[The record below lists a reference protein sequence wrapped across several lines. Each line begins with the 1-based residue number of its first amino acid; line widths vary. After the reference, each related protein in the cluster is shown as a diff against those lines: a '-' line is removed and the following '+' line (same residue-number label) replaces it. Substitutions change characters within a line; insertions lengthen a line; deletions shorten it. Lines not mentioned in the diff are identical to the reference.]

1 MTNRAVA
8 IKVNKSRPDI
18 LQQAKLEIFIL
29 EQLRRLD
36 SDAANIVQWDGF
48 FHDGERVCLKFELLY
63 QCLRDYIW
71 DRKNHCLPISEVR
84 PILGQITNAL
94 SHLSSVGMVHA
105 DLKPGNIMVCG
116 TVGYCAPEV
125 MLGLPYNEA
134 IDMWS
139 LGLVAVELATGL
151 PLYPGNEDYDVLK
164 FIIETQGQPPDHV
177 LDSGVYTEDYFIEDK
192 DKQQRW
198 TFKTDQ
204 QFQYETGYE
213 SLETRCIKLT
223 RLDDLEQIIMFRRGP
238 EAGQR
243 LFVSLIK
250 QMLALDAHQ
259 RITPSEVLRHPFF
272 SPKSSL
278 CIDMSAEISQNPVV
292 FQHPSNL
299 ESKRSQKINCSFQNS
314 VEFSQQVFV
323 HTSASP
329 SFSSDELELVKGSI
343 LGKHYKVE
351 AFLGEGGFGIVAKCR
366 DTTTNQ
372 AVAIKVNKSD
382 PDILQQAHV
391 EIFIL
396 EQLRRLDPDAA
407 NIVQWNGFFH
417 DGQRVCLKFE
427 LLDQCLWDYIGDRN
441 KQGLPISEVRP
452 ILGQITNALS
462 HLSSVGIVHADLK
475 PGNIMV
481 VNRHESPIKV
491 KLIDFGLACPASA
504 VIPGDFVGT
513 VGYCA
518 PEVMLGL
525 PYNEASDMWSLGLVA
540 VELATGLTVHR
551 LGARTLIRSL
561 EMKERELRGQQ
572 DGGVKEK
579 VVQLSVQSGVSS
591 SFTTF
596 IAVNKDN
603 REAIQG
609 PLHRRHILPPCEF
622 GKFPMQVRNAVTDR
636 LPLLHLGPMPNT
648 E

>member
-1 MTNRAVA
+1 
-8 IKVNKSRPDI
+8 
-18 LQQAKLEIFIL
+18 
-29 EQLRRLD
+29 
-36 SDAANIVQWDGF
+36 
-48 FHDGERVCLKFELLY
+48 
-63 QCLRDYIW
+63 
-71 DRKNHCLPISEVR
+71 
-84 PILGQITNAL
+84 
-94 SHLSSVGMVHA
+94 
-105 DLKPGNIMVCG
+105 
-116 TVGYCAPEV
+116 
-125 MLGLPYNEA
+125 
-134 IDMWS
+134 MWS

-192 DKQQRW
+192 DKQQ
-198 TFKTDQ
+198 Q
-204 QFQYETGYE
+204 
-213 SLETRCIKLT
+213 
-223 RLDDLEQIIMFRRGP
+223 
-238 EAGQR
+238 
-243 LFVSLIK
+243 
-250 QMLALDAHQ
+250 
-259 RITPSEVLRHPFF
+259 
-272 SPKSSL
+272 
-278 CIDMSAEISQNPVV
+278 
-292 FQHPSNL
+292 
-299 ESKRSQKINCSFQNS
+299 
-314 VEFSQQVFV
+314 
-323 HTSASP
+323 
-329 SFSSDELELVKGSI
+329 
-343 LGKHYKVE
+343 

-540 VELATGLTVHR
+540 VELATGLPLYPSENDYDYLKFIIETQGQPPDHVLDSGPEAGQR
-551 LGARTLIRSL
+551 LFVSLIKQMLALDAHQRITPSEVL
-561 EMKERELRGQQ
+561 RHPFFSPGLSKRFPCINIER
-572 DGGVKEK
+572 
-579 VVQLSVQSGVSS
+579 
-591 SFTTF
+591 
-596 IAVNKDN
+596 
-603 REAIQG
+603 
-609 PLHRRHILPPCEF
+609 PY
-622 GKFPMQVRNAVTDR
+622 
-636 LPLLHLGPMPNT
+636 
-648 E
+648 

>member
-1 MTNRAVA
+1 NGGSR
-8 IKVNKSRPDI
+8 KSEKSRM
-18 LQQAKLEIFIL
+18 KRTTRT
-29 EQLRRLD
+29 RR
-36 SDAANIVQWDGF
+36 SKRKTRR
-48 FHDGERVCLKFELLY
+48 GERK
-63 QCLRDYIW
+63 
-71 DRKNHCLPISEVR
+71 
-84 PILGQITNAL
+84 
-94 SHLSSVGMVHA
+94 M
-105 DLKPGNIMVCG
+105 
-116 TVGYCAPEV
+116 
-125 MLGLPYNEA
+125 
-134 IDMWS
+134 
-139 LGLVAVELATGL
+139 
-151 PLYPGNEDYDVLK
+151 
-164 FIIETQGQPPDHV
+164 
-177 LDSGVYTEDYFIEDK
+177 
-192 DKQQRW
+192 
-198 TFKTDQ
+198 
-204 QFQYETGYE
+204 
-213 SLETRCIKLT
+213 
-223 RLDDLEQIIMFRRGP
+223 RRGRGRVGRVRNRIADDNSGP
-238 EAGQR
+238 CNQPSGQR

-540 VELATGLTVHR
+540 VELATGLP
-551 LGARTLIRSL
+551 LYPSENDYDYL
-561 EMKERELRGQQ
+561 K
-572 DGGVKEK
+572 
-579 VVQLSVQSGVSS
+579 
-591 SFTTF
+591 F
-596 IAVNKDN
+596 II
-603 REAIQG
+603 ETQG
-609 PLHRRHILPPCEF
+609 PEAGQRLFVSLIKQMLALDAHQRITPSQVLRHPFFSPGLSKRFPCINIER
-622 GKFPMQVRNAVTDR
+622 PY
-636 LPLLHLGPMPNT
+636 
-648 E
+648 